1 MWQRKRI
8 GGDGG
13 NWSYSGDHFVT
24 YKNIKSI
31 CCIPESNIILYV
43 NILKFLKIDPNNTR
57 KQKIMGGGTKNSEV
71 TVISCSHIFAFHDF
85 HYCEKYHSGIL

>member
-43 NILKFLKIDPNNTR
+43 IIT
-57 KQKIMGGGTKNSEV
+57 Q
-71 TVISCSHIFAFHDF
+71 
-85 HYCEKYHSGIL
+85 